1 MLKVAF
7 EADPLRATL
16 SIVLNIISALASVL
30 SSVWLRDL
38 TNAAVHHH
46 MGDVWRAAAG
56 EGITVAAAVFAGW
69 TGFTLSMA
77 LREKTGALLD
87 QRLIELTAGIPG
99 LEHHERPDYLD
110 KIEVLRR
117 QRDQLASASEAIVQN
132 IAVLVGVFTTVGLLA
147 SLHPILILLP
157 LFGIPSIIAGAK
169 SEQLRQ
175 KAADDT
181 AEGMRVTRHLLEL
194 ATTAG
199 PGKELRIFGLGRHLI
214 DRHHQVWH
222 DTDLVQDKAQVKAT
236 LMSGSGWMVFG
247 LGYVGAIA
255 LVAERAVQ
263 GHGDVGSVVMAITL
277 AAQVNQQVA
286 GAVGMMT
293 WMLSS
298 LKTVGRYLWLVDYAA
313 EAARPPSHPLAAPD
327 RMERGLDLTDVA
339 FRYPGT
345 EVDILHDVNL
355 HLPAGS
361 TVAVVGENGAG
372 KSTFIKLLCR
382 FYEPTS
388 GSITADGIALSQIAP
403 DEWRDRMSAGFQDF
417 ARLELAAGQT
427 VGVGDLPYLDDE
439 PVVVGALARAGADT
453 VMPTLPQG
461 LQTQLGKSFDDGV
474 ELSGGQW
481 QKLALGRA
489 MMRENPLLLV
499 LDEPTASLD
508 AETEY
513 ALFERYAGAARRVSN
528 ETGAITVLVSH
539 RFSTVRMADLI
550 VVIDGGTVAEA
561 GSHAELLARDGL
573 YAELFE
579 LQARAYR

>member
-1 MLKVAF
+1 MLRVAF
-7 EADPLRATL
+7 EADPVRATL
-16 SIVLNIISALASVL
+16 SVLLNAIAAVGGVL

-38 TNAAVHHH
+38 TNAAIRHH
-46 MGDVWRAAAG
+46 MDDVWRAAAAQG
-56 EGITVAAAVFAGW
+56 LTVAAMVFSGW
-69 TGFTLSMA
+69 TGFTISMA

-110 KIEVLRR
+110 KMEVLRR

-132 IAVLVGVFTTVGLLA
+132 IAVLIGVGTTVGLLA

-175 KAADDT
+175 KAMDTT
-181 AEGMRVTRHLLEL
+181 AEGLRVTRHLLEL
-194 ATTAG
+194 STTAA

-214 DRHHQVWH
+214 ERHHQVWH
-222 DTDLVQDKAQVKAT
+222 DTDRIQDKAQVQAT
-236 LMSGSGWMVFG
+236 LMSGGGWMVFG

-313 EAARPPSHPLAAPD
+313 GASVPPADPAPAPD
-327 RMERGLDLTDVA
+327 RLVRGLDLTDVA

-345 EVDILHDVNL
+345 DVDILHDVDL
-355 HLPAGS
+355 HIPAGS

-388 GSITADGIALSQIAP
+388 GTITVDGIPLSRIGI
-403 DEWRDRMSAGFQDF
+403 DDWRDRMSAGFQDF

-427 VGVGDLPYLDDE
+427 VGVGDLPFLDDE
-439 PVVVGALARAGADT
+439 PVVVGALSRAGADA
-453 VMPTLPQG
+453 VAPTLPDG
-461 LQTQLGKSFDDGV
+461 LRTQLGKSFDYGV

-489 MMRENPLLLV
+489 MMREHPLLLV

-513 ALFERYAGAARRVSN
+513 ALFERYAGAARRVSDT
-528 ETGAITVLVSH
+528 TGAITVLVSH

-550 VVIDGGTVAEA
+550 VVIDGGTVVEA
-561 GSHAELLARDGL
+561 GSHAELVAREGL